1 VVPPSS
7 TALQFLKLR
16 ETARVRSLWSASC
29 YPVRGAKFWKSTA
42 FGSSSHCL
50 WRYRI
55 FACRAANR
63 VEGSQPAIKRVPQLV
78 PRDISVEAEHYP
90 IPAPENL
97 RRHCSTIADTQRC
110 QNHGPVR
117 LLVPLLE
124 LTRYNAWAAIRK
136 RAKAAGLLTPVGCH
150 TWRATG
156 ITICRT

>member
-1 VVPPSS
+1 MAASLRLITNAGIFYRNEVAEHKSPIYHIPSGAQFERSGAWPLLRRSHISAPRAQRIVVPPSS

-63 VEGSQPAIKRVPQLV
+63 VEGSQPAI
-78 PRDISVEAEHYP
+78 
-90 IPAPENL
+90 
-97 RRHCSTIADTQRC
+97 
-110 QNHGPVR
+110 
-117 LLVPLLE
+117 
-124 LTRYNAWAAIRK
+124 
-136 RAKAAGLLTPVGCH
+136 
-150 TWRATG
+150 
-156 ITICRT
+156 